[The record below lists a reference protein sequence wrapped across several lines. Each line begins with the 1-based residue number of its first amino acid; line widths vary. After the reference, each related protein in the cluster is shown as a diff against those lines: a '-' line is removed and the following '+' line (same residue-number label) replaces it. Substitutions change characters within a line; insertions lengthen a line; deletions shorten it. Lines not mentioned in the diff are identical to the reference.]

1 MNVTKEMFPL
11 WRACVL
17 STKEQATF
25 AFVST
30 FDRIHCLQTNTQ
42 IFALDQV
49 TREYTEAILKIKCR
63 LREFSYFNKKRENK
77 QTPKPNKPTL
87 YADETQNKYNKFEI
101 Y

>member
-1 MNVTKEMFPL
+1 MNVTKQMFPL

-42 IFALDQV
+42 IFALAQV

-77 QTPKPNKPTL
+77 QTPEPNKPTL